1 MFLQTKLCIHM
12 KLLLVFR
19 YQATGIVR
27 QKHINMKHETKQLT
41 ETETQKN
48 KHAYQMS
55 VQTSIHRHGT
65 KRSEFS
71 IPDRNLN
78 NWTEVHAIIWYGKR
92 ASPLTSVKDPRK
104 SLK

>member
-41 ETETQKN
+41 ENRDTKKQTCISDERPDFNSPTWNETFRIQHTRPKPE
-48 KHAYQMS
+48 QLDG
-55 VQTSIHRHGT
+55 GT
-65 KRSEFS
+65 RY
-71 IPDRNLN
+71 NL
-78 NWTEVHAIIWYGKR
+78 VR
-92 ASPLTSVKDPRK
+92 
-104 SLK
+104 